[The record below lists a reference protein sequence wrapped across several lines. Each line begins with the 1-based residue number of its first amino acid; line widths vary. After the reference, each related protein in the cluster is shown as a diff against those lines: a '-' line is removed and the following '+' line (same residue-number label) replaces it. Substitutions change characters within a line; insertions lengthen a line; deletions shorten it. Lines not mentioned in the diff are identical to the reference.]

1 MLCHS
6 FVYLEVFEASE
17 NGTILRWM
25 HLKPGISFRVEK
37 MSGNY
42 IKENGKSYA

>member
-1 MLCHS
+1 
-6 FVYLEVFEASE
+6 
-17 NGTILRWM
+17 M

-42 IKENGKSYA
+42 IKENGKSYAWTAKTRKGKK